1 MISRHQASHR
11 DPPIGL
17 LLKTYIEKVGTL
29 IDQRLDLQL
38 NLLQHAT
45 GDILQNL
52 EQQTSLG
59 QRNTTGQKRNIIVIG
74 LQAIVVKILL
84 VVLMTVKQVMILIP
98 LMIPPERD
106 DTGTLP
112 QMNRLKRGIKE
123 NITEGVKEALC
134 LPK

>member
-1 MISRHQASHR
+1 MTLRHQVSLT
-11 DPPIGL
+11 DLPLGL
-17 LLKTYIEKVGTL
+17 LLKIYIEKVGTHE
-29 IDQRLDLQL
+29 DQRPDLQL

-52 EQQTSLG
+52 EQQRSLG
-59 QRNTTGQKRNIIVIG
+59 QRNTTGQKRNIVIG

-112 QMNRLKRGIKE
+112 QMNRLKKGIKE
-123 NITEGVKEALC
+123 NITEGEKEALC